1 MSDTLTTVALGQDS
15 LSMITL
21 KTIKLETNQGKKKIP
36 RNLAGIY
43 NSWKKIKFSDKV
55 GT

>member
-21 KTIKLETNQGKKKIP
+21 KTIKLETNQWKKKYLGIS
-36 RNLAGIY
+36 AGIY
-43 NSWKKIKFSDKV
+43 NN
-55 GT
+55 